1 MRGIDPQWVA
11 STVPLWIAAGAAA
24 ALVAVACTLAFYT
37 PRTEKVASLAR
48 SALILLVAVL
58 CGSLVAAFFDGS
70 AARERAAERRALEA
84 RANEL
89 TARALMPGSSL
100 ACLDAMAGDEVE
112 AACGKDV
119 FQSPANL
126 ATAIAYVAAQFALL
140 SDMTAY
146 ADSGGAGIDDALKR
160 LRRTLEAD
168 PFGLLAHVLATR
180 GGCSSVNCP
189 ALKLLHDAGHV
200 RTNLIAGTLA
210 HFVEQYRSGWAKLP
224 EMAAGGTAA
233 VQPAATAQAS
243 PSERRRT
250 KLDIDFPTA
259 ASIPPISI
267 MNPEPKVEPSPSGTT
282 GSAVRSGDSAG
293 ASLPPAGP
301 ARTDPVWLP
310 GATATKP

>member
-24 ALVAVACTLAFYT
+24 ALVLVACALAFLT
-37 PRTEKVASLAR
+37 PRTEKVAALAR

-58 CGSLVAAFFDGS
+58 CGSLVAAFFDG
-70 AARERAAERRALEA
+70 AAVRERAAERRALEA
-84 RANEL
+84 RAGEL
-89 TARALMPGSSL
+89 TAKALTPGSSL

-146 ADSGGAGIDDALKR
+146 ADSGGAGIDGALQR

-180 GGCSSVNCP
+180 GGCSSVKCP
-189 ALKLLHDAGHV
+189 QLKLLHDAGHV

-210 HFVEQYRSGWAKLP
+210 HFVEEYRSGWAKLP

-233 VQPAATAQAS
+233 VQPAASAQAS
-243 PSERRRT
+243 APARRRA
-250 KLDIDFPTA
+250 KLNIDFPTA

-267 MNPEPKVEPSPSGTT
+267 MNPEPKVEPEPPGPT
-282 GSAVRSGDSAG
+282 GSAAPSGNDAA
-293 ASLPPAGP
+293 ASLPTAGP
-301 ARTDPVWLP
+301 AHTDPVWLP
-310 GATATKP
+310 GATSAKP